1 MGALRE
7 LSDMARDYGL
17 GKRYFYVVSGILIAL
32 MLLLFVWGRSG
43 VSEPPDAM
51 PPPAPAASGAP
62 TSY

>member
-17 GKRYFYVVSGILIAL
+17 GKRYFFVVGGILVAL
-32 MLLLFVWGRSG
+32 MLLLFFWGRNG
-43 VSEPPDAM
+43 VTEAPDAV
-51 PPPAPAASGAP
+51 PPSAPAASGAP